1 MKKTMIVWTLLAVFS
16 LNGWAQ
22 EVDYDKRNMHIFC
35 ASHLA
40 LLGDS
45 LTEKGDDYKA
55 LVFMSD
61 THGDEARKMGATD
74 THFSDVSRYLK
85 TVRNNNKGK
94 WDRLTSRSREV
105 CLPGS

>member
-1 MKKTMIVWTLLAVFS
+1 MKKTLLVSVFLSLFS

-22 EVDYDKRNMHIFC
+22 EVDYDKRNLHIFC

-40 LLGDS
+40 ILGDS

-55 LVFMSD
+55 LVFLSD
-61 THGDEARKMGATD
+61 KHGDEARKMGATD
-74 THFSDVSRYLK
+74 EHFSDVASYLK

-94 WDRLTSRSREV
+94 WDRLTSRSRDV
-105 CLPGS
+105 CFPSS

>member
-1 MKKTMIVWTLLAVFS
+1 MKKTLLVSMLLTVFS

-22 EVDYDKRNMHIFC
+22 EVDYNKRNLHIFC

-40 LLGDS
+40 LLSD
-45 LTEKGDDYKA
+45 LLAEKGNDYKA

-61 THGDEARKMGATD
+61 KHGDEARKMGATD
-74 THFSDVSRYLK
+74 EHFSDVTRYLR

-94 WDRLTSRSREV
+94 WSRLTARSREV

>member
-1 MKKTMIVWTLLAVFS
+1 MKNPVLVSMLLATLS
-16 LNGWAQ
+16 LNAWAQ
-22 EVDYDKRNMHIFC
+22 DVDYDKRNLHIFC

-40 LLGDS
+40 LLSDS
-45 LTEKGDDYKA
+45 LSEKGEGYKA

-61 THGDEARKMGATD
+61 THGDEARKMGATEA
-74 THFSDVSRYLK
+74 HFSDVSRYLK

-94 WDRLTSRSREV
+94 WSRLTDRSREV